1 MPQPTERKKDATTGA
16 QEGSNQHHSAILL
29 MTSYEDRINEVLQ
42 TLIEIKAGRTDT
54 LTATFWEAKYQ
65 QDVTFL
71 LKTLAERN
79 ARLRTLNARVED
91 VRKILDKATK

>member
-1 MPQPTERKKDATTGA
+1 
-16 QEGSNQHHSAILL
+16 
-29 MTSYEDRINEVLQ
+29 MTSYEDKLNEILQ
-42 TLIEIKAGRTDT
+42 TLTEIKGGRTET

-79 ARLRTLNARVED
+79 ARLRTLNT
-91 VRKILDKATK
+91 KILDIHKLLDKDAK